1 LIKYVKKKVIKIKK
15 KNRIKLIK
23 LNFITFL
30 EKTFFLV
37 IFIYLFFLFLEKMKM
52 KTLNLKES
60 KKLFIRLLIRFLKKL
75 ILMLN
80 KFMKMKI
87 IELIV

>member
-1 LIKYVKKKVIKIKK
+1 
-15 KNRIKLIK
+15 
-23 LNFITFL
+23 
-30 EKTFFLV
+30 
-37 IFIYLFFLFLEKMKM
+37 MKM
-52 KTLNLKES
+52 KTLNLKEN
-60 KKLFIRLLIRFLKKL
+60 KKLFIRHLIRYLKKL